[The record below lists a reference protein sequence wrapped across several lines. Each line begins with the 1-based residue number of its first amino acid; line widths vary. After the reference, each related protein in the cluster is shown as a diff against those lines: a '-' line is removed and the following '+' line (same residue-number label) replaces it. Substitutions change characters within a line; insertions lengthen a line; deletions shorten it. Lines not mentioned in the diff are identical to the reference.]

1 MSVAWKIVLVLV
13 LGIAMLI
20 LNAWLYEHRIDPPR
34 TGWNAKLTETHR
46 YDSTGKRLL
55 PFVFLVHVLFP
66 GTFLWMS
73 FEFR

>member
-1 MSVAWKIVLVLV
+1 MSVAGKIVLVLV

-20 LNAWLYEHRIDPPR
+20 LNAWLHEHRLDPPH
-34 TGWNAKLTETHR
+34 TDWNAKLTQTHR
-46 YDSTGKRLL
+46 YDATGKRLL
-55 PFVFLVHVLFP
+55 PFVFLADVLFL